1 MEIEL
6 GRNPNTIIDTLERIA
21 KVLGLSVEKLFK

>member
-6 GRNPNTIIDTLERIA
+6 GGNPNTIIDTLERIA